1 MAEWCTAEGIS
12 ILLTAHHADDQAET
26 LIMRLQRGSGVAG
39 LAGIRA
45 ARRVAPSVT
54 LVRPLLGVRRAELAA
69 LVATAGWLP
78 VQDPANADLRYDRT
92 AARAL
97 LAQAATI
104 DVARLAASAAHL
116 ADAEVALDW
125 SASRA
130 WAGAAVAAGDCIT
143 LDVAGLPDELVR
155 RLLRRAVVTLNPA
168 AAPHGPQL
176 AALQAEL
183 AAGGIATL
191 AGVKAGGGAV
201 WHFSRAAPRRKK
213 G

>member
-1 MAEWCTAEGIS
+1 
-12 ILLTAHHADDQAET
+12 
-26 LIMRLQRGSGVAG
+26 MRLQRGSGVAG

-45 ARRVAPSVT
+45 VRPIVPGVT
-54 LVRPLLGVRRAELAA
+54 LVRPLLGVRRADLSAIVAA
-69 LVATAGWLP
+69 AGWTP

-97 LAQAATI
+97 LAQAPAI

-116 ADAEVALDW
+116 ADAEAALAW

-130 WAGAAVAAGDCIT
+130 WAGAASVASEGIV
-143 LDVAGLPDELVR
+143 LDLAGLPDELVR
-155 RLLRRAVVTLNPA
+155 RLVCRAIVTLNPA

-176 AALQAEL
+176 MALQARL
-183 AAGGIATL
+183 AAGGVATL
-191 AGVKAGGGAV
+191 AGVKARGGAL